1 MRISQLVLLTS
12 KYMKLKPAVDI
23 YNSVFYIYTSLSN
36 CLFFSTSP
44 RESFLFSKKQMSL
57 SMDRIYDGFS
67 DFSCHVNILNK

>member
-1 MRISQLVLLTS
+1 MMRISQLVLLTS

-44 RESFLFSKKQMSL
+44 RESFLFSKKK
-57 SMDRIYDGFS
+57 
-67 DFSCHVNILNK
+67 CHCPWTAFMMVFQIFLVMLTS